1 MLYVAHSIQLSTR
14 YDNEVEYAKH
24 LVNNPRCRTRAL
36 LELLRKMKYCQ
47 STGISASNTCVALD
61 ILVKNH
67 YRIPYYTVDQKGVKS
82 LILFTRPCYIGL
94 FTIGKEKNNLSG
106 FEPATSCSKIRTRN
120 LQLAPKKIVDSV
132 RI

>member
-1 MLYVAHSIQLSTR
+1 MLSVAHSIQLSTR

-36 LELLRKMKYCQ
+36 LELRRKMKYCQ

-82 LILFTRPCYIGL
+82 LIWVIRPCYIGL
-94 FTIGKEKNNLSG
+94 FIIGKEKNSRIFG
-106 FEPATSCSKIRTRN
+106 VRTRD
-120 LQLAPKKIVDSV
+120 L
-132 RI
+132 